1 MDLEE
6 LFANKNKQQKYQ
18 YKREYGY
25 QKQPQFNWLSI
36 YDKIKQNQK
45 LRNIIII
52 GIAIILIIVI
62 GLIVILF
69 PFIVKIFNYIAEK
82 EDVSKTR
89 DLDLCLSCEVCNV
102 LFCC

>member
-1 MDLEE
+1 MDLED

-18 YKREYGY
+18 YKREYSY

-69 PFIVKIFNYIAEK
+69 PLILKIFNYIAENG
-82 EDVSKTR
+82 VSGLIEMGMELLNKFT
-89 DLDLCLSCEVCNV
+89 SSIKVW
-102 LFCC
+102 

>member
-1 MDLEE
+1 MDLED

-69 PFIVKIFNYIAEK
+69 PFIVKIFNYIAENGISGLIEMGMDILNK
-82 EDVSKTR
+82 LTASIK
-89 DLDLCLSCEVCNV
+89 L
-102 LFCC
+102 

>member
-1 MDLEE
+1 MDLDDF
-6 LFANKNKQQKYQ
+6 FANKNKQQKYQ
-18 YKREYGY
+18 HKREYGN

-52 GIAIILIIVI
+52 GLTIILIIVI

-69 PFIVKIFNYIAEK
+69 PLILKIFNYITENGISGLIEK
-82 EDVSKTR
+82 GMDILNKLTGSIK
-89 DLDLCLSCEVCNV
+89 L
-102 LFCC
+102 

>member
-1 MDLEE
+1 MDLDD
-6 LFANKNKQQKYQ
+6 LFAAKNKQQKYQ

-36 YDKIKQNQK
+36 YGKTKQNKK

-52 GIAIILIIVI
+52 GIAIILVIVI

-69 PFIVKIFNYIAEK
+69 PFIVKIFNYVAENGISGLMEMGMDILNK
-82 EDVSKTR
+82 LTASIK
-89 DLDLCLSCEVCNV
+89 L
-102 LFCC
+102 

>member
-1 MDLEE
+1 MDLED

-36 YDKIKQNQK
+36 YEKIKQNKK

-82 EDVSKTR
+82 GISGLIEMGMDILNKLTASIK
-89 DLDLCLSCEVCNV
+89 L
-102 LFCC
+102 

>member
-1 MDLEE
+1 MDLED
-6 LFANKNKQQKYQ
+6 LFANKNKQQKFQ

-69 PFIVKIFNYIAEK
+69 PFIVKIFNYIAENGISGLIEMGMDILNK
-82 EDVSKTR
+82 LTASIK
-89 DLDLCLSCEVCNV
+89 L
-102 LFCC
+102 

>member
-1 MDLEE
+1 MNLED

-62 GLIVILF
+62 GLIVILL
-69 PFIVKIFNYIAEK
+69 PLILKIFNFIVENG
-82 EDVSKTR
+82 VSGLIEMGMELLNKFT
-89 DLDLCLSCEVCNV
+89 SSIKVW
-102 LFCC
+102 

>member
-1 MDLEE
+1 MDLED

-18 YKREYGY
+18 YKREYDY

-36 YDKIKQNQK
+36 YDKIKQNKK

-69 PFIVKIFNYIAEK
+69 PFIVKIFNYIAENGISGLIEMGMDILNK
-82 EDVSKTR
+82 LTASIK
-89 DLDLCLSCEVCNV
+89 L
-102 LFCC
+102 

>member
-1 MDLEE
+1 MDLDD

-18 YKREYGY
+18 YKREYSY

-69 PFIVKIFNYIAEK
+69 PLILKIFNFIVENG
-82 EDVSKTR
+82 VSGLIEMGMELLNKFT
-89 DLDLCLSCEVCNV
+89 SSIKVW
-102 LFCC
+102 

>member
-1 MDLEE
+1 MDLDD

-69 PFIVKIFNYIAEK
+69 PFIVKIFNYIAENGISGLIEMAMDILNK
-82 EDVSKTR
+82 LTASIK
-89 DLDLCLSCEVCNV
+89 L
-102 LFCC
+102 

>member
-1 MDLEE
+1 MDLDD

-69 PFIVKIFNYIAEK
+69 PFIVKIFNYIAENGISGLIEMGMDILNK
-82 EDVSKTR
+82 LTASIK
-89 DLDLCLSCEVCNV
+89 L
-102 LFCC
+102 

>member
-1 MDLEE
+1 MDLED
-6 LFANKNKQQKYQ
+6 LFANRSKQQKYQ
-18 YKREYGY
+18 YKREYGQ

-69 PFIVKIFNYIAEK
+69 PLIVKIFNYIAENGISGLIEMGMDILNK
-82 EDVSKTR
+82 LTASIK
-89 DLDLCLSCEVCNV
+89 L
-102 LFCC
+102 

>member
-1 MDLEE
+1 MDLDD

-69 PFIVKIFNYIAEK
+69 PFIVKIFNYIAENGISGLI
-82 EDVSKTR
+82 EMG
-89 DLDLCLSCEVCNV
+89 LDILNKLTASIK
-102 LFCC
+102 L

>member
-1 MDLEE
+1 MDLED

-36 YDKIKQNQK
+36 YEKIKQNKK

-69 PFIVKIFNYIAEK
+69 PFIVKIFNYIAENGISGLIEMGMDILNK
-82 EDVSKTR
+82 LTASIK
-89 DLDLCLSCEVCNV
+89 L
-102 LFCC
+102 